1 MFFDQQQRDVAQR
14 QQQLLV
20 RSSRLRQRLADDAQ
34 VLQRPLALA
43 DQVRHGWQWLRA
55 HPEVPAAGALLL
67 ALIRPRRAWRLASRA
82 WAGWQLWRRVQR
94 LQQGWLAQNL
104 PPR

>member
-1 MFFDQQQRDVAQR
+1 MFFDRQLVEARQR

-20 RSSRLRQRLADDAQ
+20 RSDQLRRRLTDDMQ
-34 VLQRPLALA
+34 VLQRPLALV
-43 DQVRHGWQWLRA
+43 DQVRQGWQWLRA
-55 HPEVPAAGALLL
+55 HPEVLAGGALLL
-67 ALIRPRRAWRLASRA
+67 ALLRPRRAWRLASRA

-94 LQQGWLAQNL
+94 LQQGWTARNL